1 MKADNQIYEWRETMK
16 PKALS
21 NINGM
26 ESQSDVSP
34 WQGGKKEGSTPI
46 QSRNTKPP
54 ENQEQQIRVEI
65 KTCYLSPTL
74 GLGSS
79 EKHTIEQD
87 FLFPPSTQGGIAE
100 WQKYNLKT
108 E

>member
-34 WQGGKKEGSTPI
+34 WQGGKKEGSTPY
-46 QSRNTKPP
+46 QSRKTKPP
-54 ENQEQQIRVEI
+54 EYQGTPNQDWNQDM
-65 KTCYLSPTL
+65 LSQSH
-74 GLGSS
+74 LGSWVLG
-79 EKHTIEQD
+79 E
-87 FLFPPSTQGGIAE
+87 A
-100 WQKYNLKT
+100 YNRARRMLSYTTYIITKL
-108 E
+108 